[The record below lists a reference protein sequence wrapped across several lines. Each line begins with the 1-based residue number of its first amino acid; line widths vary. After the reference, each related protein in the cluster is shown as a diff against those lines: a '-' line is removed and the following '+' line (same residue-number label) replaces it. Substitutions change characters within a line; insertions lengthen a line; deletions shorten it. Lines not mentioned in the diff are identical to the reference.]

1 MKESRFIIPN
11 TLKVTRITSQILERN
26 QILQLQF
33 LTQLSLTTEPIT
45 DRTGMSNVFN
55 NYFTSI
61 AILHFYTKSNIKF
74 LPEHYTNYLS
84 NTNTNTFFLTPT
96 DKMKYLL

>member
-33 LTQLSLTTEPIT
+33 LTQLSLTTEPLQI
-45 DRTGMSNVFN
+45 VQV
-55 NYFTSI
+55 
-61 AILHFYTKSNIKF
+61 
-74 LPEHYTNYLS
+74 
-84 NTNTNTFFLTPT
+84 
-96 DKMKYLL
+96 